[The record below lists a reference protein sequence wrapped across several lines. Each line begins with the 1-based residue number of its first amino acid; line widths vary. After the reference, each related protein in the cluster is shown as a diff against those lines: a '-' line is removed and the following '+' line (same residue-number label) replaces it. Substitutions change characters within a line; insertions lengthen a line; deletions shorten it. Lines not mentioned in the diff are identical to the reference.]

1 MRTILLCL
9 LILNLSVS
17 YVALGQENDLRVSLP
32 PVESKGEL
40 SLEEALKLRRSVREF
55 RRRSLALEDLSQL
68 LWAAQGI
75 TARGGFRTA
84 PSAGAL
90 YPLELYV
97 VAGDVEGLS
106 AGVYRYQPKT
116 RELVHVTNGD
126 LRKPLASAALGQE
139 WVRRAPAV
147 LAITSVYQRSTRK
160 YGRRGHRYAHME
172 VGHVAQNVY
181 LQAAARG
188 LGTVFVGAFDD
199 EEVQE
204 VLNLPADHEPLGLM
218 PVGYARN
225 R

>member
-9 LILNLSVS
+9 LLLNLSVS
-17 YVALGQENDLRVSLP
+17 HVALGQENDLRVSLP
-32 PVESKGEL
+32 PAESKGEL
-40 SLEEALKLRRSVREF
+40 SLEEALKQRRSVREF

-97 VAGDVEGLS
+97 VAGNTEGLS
-106 AGVYRYQPKT
+106 AGVYRYRPKT
-116 RELVHVTNGD
+116 HELVHVTNGD

-147 LAITSVYQRSTRK
+147 LVITSVYQRSTRK
-160 YGRRGHRYAHME
+160 YGRRGHRYAHVE

-199 EEVQE
+199 EKVQE
-204 VLNLPADHEPLGLM
+204 VLDLPTDHEPLGLM
-218 PVGYARN
+218 PVGHARN